1 MGSKGWIKQMFLEFS
16 KKALVASPCF
26 DRGKKQPT
34 RRSISNWHSA
44 LCTTARVRCF
54 FCSRE
59 TLPRNHQKPRGF
71 FQLKLLNIDNTHY
84 CHINQPCGHLFKSSQ
99 PIQASENFELPKK
112 KKNIKPKIS
121 KSPSD
126 FGIRTTIPSS
136 ALNNHPEAP
145 SIA

>member
-1 MGSKGWIKQMFLEFS
+1 MFPWKFEKNHFFCRDPIVGSKGWIKQMFLEFS

-112 KKNIKPKIS
+112 KKYQTEN
-121 KSPSD
+121 
-126 FGIRTTIPSS
+126 FEVTQWLR
-136 ALNNHPEAP
+136 N
-145 SIA
+145 